1 MMTNDKTQDHE
12 LAVRVIEGGALR
24 TLLLDLWT
32 RTRIDWTFA
41 SGSLSA
47 AFREHREL
55 GSGERRFVAETLYGM
70 IRHLRRI
77 DEALR
82 AGGVRESGVRDD
94 LRLIAYLVLEAG
106 LTPDEVF
113 EFAPTVDWRAVQT
126 IDDTLRNERDAARR
140 IARLHSFPDW
150 LATRLVA
157 DLGEDAEA
165 FCHGVNARAPM
176 TIRVNTLKTD
186 RDALAAEL
194 AAAGLETEPGRFAP
208 HALTVT
214 TRTNLFSI
222 GAFKAGAFEAQDEG
236 SQLIADLVAPPPRG
250 LVVDFCAGAGG
261 KTLALAAALEN
272 KGRVVACDVA
282 SNKLNELR
290 RRARRAGA
298 TNVQA
303 VLLDGESWPKPLA
316 KLERQAARV
325 LVDAPCSG
333 LGALRRNPEARWRL
347 TEVDVERLPETQHD
361 IIEKALALVAP
372 GGRLI
377 YATCTVLDVENR
389 NVVERILQEHSDLEL
404 VTAREVWGR
413 ERGDAITDPS
423 GTFLQVYPHR
433 HGTDGFFAAVLRR
446 RK

>member
-1 MMTNDKTQDHE
+1 MMVNDKTQDHE
-12 LAVRVIEGGALR
+12 LAVRVIEGDALR

-70 IRHLRRI
+70 IRHLRRV
-77 DEALR
+77 DEALI
-82 AGGVRESGVRDD
+82 AGGVRESGARDD

-106 LTPDEVF
+106 LTTAEAAGAEP
-113 EFAPTVDWRAVQT
+113 AVDWNAVGR

-140 IARLHSFPDW
+140 IARWCSFPDW
-150 LATRLVA
+150 LAQQLVT
-157 DLGEDAEA
+157 DLGDDAEP
-165 FCHGVNARAPM
+165 FCHAVNLRAPM
-176 TIRVNTLKTD
+176 TIRANTLKQD
-186 RDALAAEL
+186 RDALAQAL
-194 AAAGLETEPGRFAP
+194 AADGIETEPGRYAP

-214 TRTNLFSI
+214 SRTNLFSLAPFST
-222 GAFKAGAFEAQDEG
+222 GGFEAQDEG

-261 KTLALAAALEN
+261 KTLALAAALGN

-282 SNKLNELR
+282 APKLTELR

-298 TNVQA
+298 TNIQT
-303 VLLDGESWPKPLA
+303 VLLDGESWPAPLA
-316 KLERQAARV
+316 KLERQASRV

-347 TEVDVERLPETQHD
+347 TQVDVERLPQTQLG
-361 IIEKALALVAP
+361 IIERALALVAP

-389 NVVERILQEHSDLEL
+389 NVVDRVLQLHPDLEL
-404 VTAREVWGR
+404 VTAREVWGS
-413 ERGDAITDPS
+413 ERAEPITDPS

-433 HGTDGFFAAVLRR
+433 QGTDGFFAAVLRR